1 MYVQIGDTIRITY
14 MKGEPNYAG
23 KEGVV
28 KTIDDFGQLFGT
40 WGGLAVIPD
49 MDDFEVIERVIDV

>member
-1 MYVQIGDTIRITY
+1 MYAQIGDKIRIIY
-14 MKGEPNYAG
+14 MKGESNYAG

-28 KTIDDFGQLFGT
+28 KTIDDFGQLHGT

-49 MDDFEVIERVIDV
+49 MDEFEVIERNVDV